1 VISTVLGLCVLTFF
15 WTVLGYLLFVI
26 FEKIHFT
33 AVIMP
38 DFFFFGTNKYLIFWR
53 IFFCIPC

>member
-1 VISTVLGLCVLTFF
+1 VLGLCVLTFF